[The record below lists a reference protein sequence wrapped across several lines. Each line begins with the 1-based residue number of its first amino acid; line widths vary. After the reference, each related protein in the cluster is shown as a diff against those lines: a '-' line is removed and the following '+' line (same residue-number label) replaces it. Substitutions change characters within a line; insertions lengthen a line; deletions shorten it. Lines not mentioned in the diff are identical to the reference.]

1 MVFPMA
7 FPFDQIAT
15 DGFPKSAPRM
25 SNPEMLRAMVRM
37 NPQLNELME
46 QRPEIARM
54 LEDPELLQQSL
65 RHAEPRVFFFVGA
78 GMRIKHQLKDV

>member
-1 MVFPMA
+1 
-7 FPFDQIAT
+7 
-15 DGFPKSAPRM
+15 
-25 SNPEMLRAMVRM
+25 MVRM

-65 RHAEPRVFFFVGA
+65 RNLVEG
-78 GMRIKHQLKDV
+78 

>member
-1 MVFPMA
+1 MFYGISLHQNILA
-7 FPFDQIAT
+7 FFVLLSLIYLEDPPFS
-15 DGFPKSAPRM
+15 PKD
-25 SNPEMLRAMVRM
+25 MLRAMVRM

-65 RHAEPRVFFFVGA
+65 RNLG
-78 GMRIKHQLKDV
+78 

>member
-65 RHAEPRVFFFVGA
+65 RHAEPRVFFSWELG
-78 GMRIKHQLKDV
+78 

>member
-1 MVFPMA
+1 
-7 FPFDQIAT
+7 
-15 DGFPKSAPRM
+15 
-25 SNPEMLRAMVRM
+25 MLRAMVRM

-65 RHAEPRVFFFVGA
+65 RHAEPRGGLLLLLFFLVGA
-78 GMRIKHQLKDV
+78 GMRIQHQFLIRYVDNLSVWYFRWIRWWL

>member
-1 MVFPMA
+1 
-7 FPFDQIAT
+7 
-15 DGFPKSAPRM
+15 
-25 SNPEMLRAMVRM
+25 MLRAMVRM

-65 RHAEPRVFFFVGA
+65 RHAAAGGRWCHGA
-78 GMRIKHQLKDV
+78 GRFGKWKSPFLGF